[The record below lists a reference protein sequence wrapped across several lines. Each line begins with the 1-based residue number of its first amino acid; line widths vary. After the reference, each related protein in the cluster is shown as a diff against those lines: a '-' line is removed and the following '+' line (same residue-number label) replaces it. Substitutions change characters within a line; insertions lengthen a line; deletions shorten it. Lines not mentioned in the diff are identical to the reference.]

1 MKKTNFTP
9 FYHPNCLQGGL
20 KETSTNVMLFRQRKD
35 QTLSIIAEEGL
46 EKPGQKCIFFNKMIM
61 KINKI
66 GFIYHLLFAFRYN
79 FNFNR

>member
-1 MKKTNFTP
+1 
-9 FYHPNCLQGGL
+9 
-20 KETSTNVMLFRQRKD
+20 MLFRQRKD

-66 GFIYHLLFAFRYN
+66 GFIYHLLFAFR
-79 FNFNR
+79 FNR